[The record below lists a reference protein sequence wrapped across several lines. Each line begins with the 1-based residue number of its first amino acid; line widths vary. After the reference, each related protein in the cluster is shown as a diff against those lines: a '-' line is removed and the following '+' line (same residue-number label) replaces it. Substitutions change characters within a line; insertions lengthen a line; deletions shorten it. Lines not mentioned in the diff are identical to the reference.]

1 MASAAKSPKITAFF
15 KPAAKEVAEKE
26 AEKENS
32 SIVSNSKEQESIQH
46 TQIQHCIA
54 MNKCEMTNDLDS
66 MPLFRKLCL
75 RFM

>member
-32 SIVSNSKEQESIQH
+32 SIVSNFKEQESIQH
-46 TQIQHCIA
+46 TQI
-54 MNKCEMTNDLDS
+54 
-66 MPLFRKLCL
+66 
-75 RFM
+75 